1 MSLKKIF
8 QTKIAVEV
16 LIGANLENIYRNISI
31 YKIFFYLCLMI
42 TSLNI
47 KQVEKISKALGDPY
61 RLKIM
66 KIVSNNESCT
76 QCCDVSAEFNLA
88 QSTMSHHIK
97 QLIEADLLIADKDG
111 RNLKFVVNKE
121 VCTAY
126 ADYINSLVL

>member
-1 MSLKKIF
+1 
-8 QTKIAVEV
+8 
-16 LIGANLENIYRNISI
+16 
-31 YKIFFYLCLMI
+31 MI
-42 TSLNI
+42 TELNS

-66 KIVSNNESCT
+66 KIISEGEGCV

-111 RNLKFVVNKE
+111 RNLKFQINKE
-121 VCTAY
+121 VCNAY
-126 ADYINSLVL
+126 AKYIGNFGL

>member
-1 MSLKKIF
+1 M
-8 QTKIAVEV
+8 
-16 LIGANLENIYRNISI
+16 Y
-31 YKIFFYLCLMI
+31 FYLWLMI
-42 TSLNI
+42 ASLNI

-66 KIVSNNESCT
+66 KIISESESCV
-76 QCCDVSAEFNLA
+76 QCCDVSAQFNLA

-97 QLIEADLLIADKDG
+97 QLIDAGLLIADKEG

-126 ADYINSLVL
+126 ADYINSL

>member
-1 MSLKKIF
+1 
-8 QTKIAVEV
+8 
-16 LIGANLENIYRNISI
+16 
-31 YKIFFYLCLMI
+31 MI

-66 KIVSNNESCT
+66 KIVSNSESCV

-97 QLIEADLLIADKDG
+97 QLIEADLLIADKEG

-126 ADYINSLVL
+126 ADYINSLVV

>member
-1 MSLKKIF
+1 M
-8 QTKIAVEV
+8 IAE
-16 LIGANLENIYRNISI
+16 
-31 YKIFFYLCLMI
+31 
-42 TSLNI
+42 LNI

-66 KIVSNNESCT
+66 KIVSQSESCV
-76 QCCDVSAEFNLA
+76 QCCDVSAEFHLA

-121 VCTAY
+121 VCEAY
-126 ADYINSLVL
+126 AKYISNFTL

>member
-1 MSLKKIF
+1 MNMSL
-8 QTKIAVEV
+8 
-16 LIGANLENIYRNISI
+16 S
-31 YKIFFYLCLMI
+31 
-42 TSLNI
+42 I

-66 KIVSNNESCT
+66 KIVSNSESCV

-97 QLIEADLLIADKDG
+97 QLIEADLLIADKEG

-121 VCTAY
+121 VCSAY